1 MIKEVLVGRYIL
13 FRCRYISQK
22 RRGIMKGG
30 KYDFPKGVGEHTF
43 LCKTKTPDFNE
54 RKTIFL
60 KISKIK

>member
-1 MIKEVLVGRYIL
+1 MIKEVLVGIYYL
-13 FRCRYISQK
+13 GVYISQK